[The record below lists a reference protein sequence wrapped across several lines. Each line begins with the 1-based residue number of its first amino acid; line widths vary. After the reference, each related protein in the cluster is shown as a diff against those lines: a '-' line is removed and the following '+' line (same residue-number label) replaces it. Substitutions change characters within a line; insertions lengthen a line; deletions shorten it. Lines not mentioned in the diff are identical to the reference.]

1 MKVLNHPGSAGRIE
15 FHISHELAESPRS
28 FWLAPG
34 QDINIVNRISD
45 DNLIISLNAPNI
57 SGRSLCTL
65 EIGTDDIAEIQA
77 NLNEIWN
84 ITKSKKVR
92 DLINDI
98 ENHLSNAR
106 M

>member
-1 MKVLNHPGSAGRIE
+1 MNVSNHPGSAGRIE
-15 FHISHELAESPRS
+15 FHVSHKLAEAPRS

-34 QDINIVNRISD
+34 QDVNIVNRIPD
-45 DNLIISLNAPNI
+45 DELIISLNAPNI
-57 SGRSLCTL
+57 SGRSLYTL
-65 EIGTDDIAEIQA
+65 EIGVDDIADIKA

-98 ENHLSNAR
+98 EVHLSNAR
-106 M
+106 I

>member
-15 FHISHELAESPRS
+15 FHISHDCAEAPRS

-34 QDINIVNRISD
+34 QEINIVNRISD
-45 DNLIISLNAPNI
+45 DELIISLNAPNI

-65 EIGTDDIAEIQA
+65 EIGVDDIKEIQA

-92 DLINDI
+92 DLIEDI

-106 M
+106 I